1 MVKHLQTT
9 YFYNTEKRLYN
20 ELSISLGLT
29 FNETKEYIIN
39 KLNNVDINN

>member
-1 MVKHLQTT
+1 MT
-9 YFYNTEKRLYN
+9 YFYNAEKRLYN

-39 KLNNVDINN
+39 KLNNVDIND